1 VSTDFNEEILK
12 EHNIFE
18 LSKKQEMKE
27 MLQTYSDGQV
37 DMYRKAIEDW
47 DRVSGLGWPWIS
59 PRFLTSWVLV
69 IRSSPYFNA
78 SR

>member
-47 DRVSGLGWPWIS
+47 DRVSDLGWRRIS
-59 PRFLTSWVLV
+59 PRLVTNWVLV